1 MIGTVYLENS
11 HSDAATTT
19 TVKHR
24 QGANVFIRK
33 SDSNLVTSCRDPT
46 YFAEFRNH
54 CGYSIDD
61 GGWELVR
68 HAPKG
73 ATWHTATDKLNG
85 SNEYGDSSEGPEG
98 SSPWSIKFEDTLPDY
113 DELLLSSG
121 NCKHWMIIDKEN
133 IHFGNTILTFKK
145 NLICIQLSED
155 QK

>member
-1 MIGTVYLENS
+1 MKDI
-11 HSDAATTT
+11 
-19 TVKHR
+19 

-33 SDSNLVTSCRDPT
+33 SHSNLATTCRDPT

-73 ATWHTATDKLNG
+73 TTWHTATDKLNG
-85 SNEYGDSSEGPEG
+85 NDEYGDSSEGPEG
-98 SSPWSIKFEDTLPDY
+98 SSPWSIKFEETLPDY

-121 NCKHWMIIDKEN
+121 NCKHWMIIEKETL
-133 IHFGNTILTFKK
+133 HFGKTLLTLKIKSHMHTTNIIISIL
-145 NLICIQLSED
+145 
-155 QK
+155 